1 MNRNR
6 LNNKGFVL
14 TLDAAVAALIVVTV
28 LIYASQM
35 TTKSDVT
42 QWSQYKMLSTGYDIL
57 VMLYNTGALQ
67 TMNESKIEGAI
78 SAVLPE
84 NYEMRL
90 EIRSFEEV
98 GDEGELSPGPYVTVG
113 PVIRDNVIRTHG
125 KMTFLVF
132 LENSRDTYGVHDV
145 GTYNFA
151 EFWIWLK

>member
-57 VMLYNTGALQ
+57 VMLYNTGTLQ
-67 TMNESKIEGAI
+67 TMNESEIEGAI

-84 NYEMRL
+84 N
-90 EIRSFEEV
+90 
-98 GDEGELSPGPYVTVG
+98 
-113 PVIRDNVIRTHG
+113 
-125 KMTFLVF
+125 
-132 LENSRDTYGVHDV
+132 
-145 GTYNFA
+145 
-151 EFWIWLK
+151 